1 MSADQPP
8 PAASYCLRCGTSLVL
23 RQTDDRERRVCP
35 ACGWTHYP
43 KPSPA
48 SAVAIVQD
56 GQVLMVRRRHEPF
69 KGHWT
74 LPSGFLEYGETP
86 EQAAVREVRE
96 EIGVDVEL
104 TGLVDV
110 LLERGDP
117 RGLCLLVVYT
127 GRVLGGR
134 LRAGDDAAE
143 VRAFPLD
150 HPPEKIAFL
159 AHRQALEKVRAIST
173 FDGGSRRASPP
184 RSTP

>member
-1 MSADQPP
+1 
-8 PAASYCLRCGTSLVL
+8 
-23 RQTDDRERRVCP
+23 
-35 ACGWTHYP
+35 
-43 KPSPA
+43 
-48 SAVAIVQD
+48 VAIVQD

-69 KGHWT
+69 KGQWT

-96 EIGVDVEL
+96 EIGVEVEL

-117 RGLCLLVVYT
+117 RGLCLLVVYA
-127 GRVLGGR
+127 GRIVGGR

-150 HPPEKIAFL
+150 HIPEKIAFL
-159 AHRQALEKVRAIST
+159 AHRQALERVKSIST
-173 FDGGSRRASPP
+173 SGGGSRRASPP